1 VREDYELSKAA
12 RGLDEISKSAK
23 GGARAIRRAL
33 AKNPTAA
40 RNAQIADDRAARA
53 AAVRARQAQ
62 ANARTPER
70 KKLNE
75 VMASDKPLVLNANP
89 PKATAAAPTR
99 TAISDRPAPGATRRR
114 LVSSA
119 SRAVQAHPYRTAALT
134 GGVLVPAGAGAAYGV
149 SRKKG

>member
-1 VREDYELSKAA
+1 MREDYELSKAA

-23 GGARAIRRAL
+23 GSPRS
-33 AKNPTAA
+33 AKRVAA
-40 RNAQIADDRAARA
+40 RLLQAHPEAGHNIRVAEGRERRA
-53 AAVRARQAQ
+53 AAVRR
-62 ANARTPER
+62 R
-70 KKLNE
+70 KVVTDPVPDN
-75 VMASDKPLVLNANP
+75 LVLNTNP
-89 PKATAAAPTR
+89 PKAIAAAPAR
-99 TAISDRPAPGATRRR
+99 AAISDRPAPGATRRR

>member
-1 VREDYELSKAA
+1 MREDYVLSKAA
-12 RGLDEISKSAK
+12 RGLDEVGKSAK

-40 RNAQIADDRAARA
+40 RNVQIADDRAARA

-75 VMASDKPLVLNANP
+75 VMASDKPLVLNPNQP
-89 PKATAAAPTR
+89 TAGGAG
-99 TAISDRPAPGATRRR
+99 SRPIADRRR

-134 GGVLVPAGAGAAYGV
+134 GGVLVPAGAGAAYGM

>member
-1 VREDYELSKAA
+1 MREDYELSKAA
-12 RGLDEISKSAK
+12 RGLEEISKSAK

-33 AKNPTAA
+33 AKNPAAA
-40 RNAQIADDRAARA
+40 RNARIADDRAARA
-53 AAVRARQAQ
+53 AAVRR
-62 ANARTPER
+62 R
-70 KKLNE
+70 KADPVPDN
-75 VMASDKPLVLNANP
+75 LVLNTNP
-89 PKATAAAPTR
+89 PKAIAAAPAR
-99 TAISDRPAPGATRRR
+99 AAISDPPAPGATRRR